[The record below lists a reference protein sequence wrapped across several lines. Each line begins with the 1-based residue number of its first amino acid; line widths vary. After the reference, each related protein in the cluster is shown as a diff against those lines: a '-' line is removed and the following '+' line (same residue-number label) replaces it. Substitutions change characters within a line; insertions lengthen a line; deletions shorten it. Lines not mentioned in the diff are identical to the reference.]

1 MHVYKIVY
9 EYVYICIHL
18 EKDFAVASRLRKNN
32 AVRRRGGGVIE
43 QHVKEELDSGGV
55 LSASSARIA
64 YDYSAGNT
72 AYTARQRLADTD
84 SMGEEKESPRARL
97 DTSSTHLRR
106 RV

>member
-1 MHVYKIVY
+1 M
-9 EYVYICIHL
+9 
-18 EKDFAVASRLRKNN
+18 
-32 AVRRRGGGVIE
+32 
-43 QHVKEELDSGGV
+43 KEELDSGGV

-84 SMGEEKESPRARL
+84 SMAEEQESPRARL

-106 RV
+106 RVEIGCKTRVGVKWVEPGFNPLLWCPCERGWAEYETNTIVQSADA